1 MPERGLG
8 IHFPDLF
15 GGGSTRVQSIN
26 SPETHT
32 ETVSELE
39 IRKAVKERYAKM
51 AASSDSKCCSEDDC
65 CNDSGLT
72 SLGEAVPVEA
82 SSVNAG
88 CGSPLLLVSPKEGD
102 VVLDLGSGGGIDIFR
117 ASELVGEK
125 GRAIG
130 VDATPEMV
138 WRAKETKSKYGDK
151 YANAEFRLGEIE
163 HLPVESNSVD
173 YVISNCVINLSPDK
187 PAVFRES
194 FRVLKEGGVFAV
206 ADVTLPKEIP
216 DSARKDMDSW
226 SSCIAGALTDS
237 DYERLLKSA
246 GFRDVRIEHVSGSN
260 IGEYSFAYHSSHIKA
275 KKPAAIS

>member
-1 MPERGLG
+1 MCPSWKSGRR
-8 IHFPDLF
+8 
-15 GGGSTRVQSIN
+15 SR
-26 SPETHT
+26 
-32 ETVSELE
+32 
-39 IRKAVKERYAKM
+39 ERYAKM
-51 AASSDSKCCSEDDC
+51 ATSSDSKCCNEDDC
-65 CNDSGLT
+65 CTVSDLT
-72 SLGEAVPVEA
+72 PKGEAVPVEA
-82 SSVNAG
+82 SSVGAG

-117 ASELVGEK
+117 ASQLVGEK

-138 WRAKETKSKYGDK
+138 WRARETKSKYGDK
-151 YANAEFRLGEIE
+151 YENAEFRLGEIE

-226 SSCIAGALTDS
+226 SVCIAGALTDS
-237 DYERLLKSA
+237 DYERLLKAA
-246 GFRDVRIEHVSGSN
+246 GFQDVQIEHVSDSN
-260 IGEYSFAYHSSHIKA
+260 IGEYPFSYFSSHIKA
-275 KKPAAIS
+275 KKPSIGSLKAPQLAS

>member
-1 MPERGLG
+1 M
-8 IHFPDLF
+8 
-15 GGGSTRVQSIN
+15 
-26 SPETHT
+26 
-32 ETVSELE
+32 SELE
-39 IRKAVKERYAKM
+39 IRKAVKEKYVKM
-51 AASSDSKCCSEDDC
+51 ATSSDVECCKEDDC

-72 SLGEAVPVEA
+72 SSGEAVPVEV
-82 SSVNAG
+82 SSVGAG

-117 ASELVGEK
+117 ASQLVGEK

-138 WRAKETKSKYGDK
+138 WKARETKSKYGGK
-151 YANAEFRLGEIE
+151 YANVEFRLGEIE
-163 HLPVESNSVD
+163 HLPIESNSVD
-173 YVISNCVINLSPDK
+173 YIISNCVINLSPDK

-194 FRVLKEGGVFAV
+194 FRVLKDGGVFAV

-226 SSCIAGALTDS
+226 SACIAGALTDS

-246 GFRDVRIEHVSGSN
+246 GFQDVGIEHVSDSN
-260 IGEYSFAYHSSHIKA
+260 IGEYPFTYFSSHVKA
-275 KKPAAIS
+275 KKPAVSSLGAS

>member
-1 MPERGLG
+1 M
-8 IHFPDLF
+8 
-15 GGGSTRVQSIN
+15 
-26 SPETHT
+26 
-32 ETVSELE
+32 SELE

-51 AASSDSKCCSEDDC
+51 ATSSDSKCCNQDDC
-65 CNDSGLT
+65 CTVSDLT
-72 SLGEAVPVEA
+72 SAGEAVPVEA

-117 ASELVGEK
+117 ASQLVGEK

-138 WRAKETKSKYGDK
+138 WRARETKSKYGDK
-151 YANAEFRLGEIE
+151 YTNVEFRLGEIE

-194 FRVLKEGGVFAV
+194 FRALKEGGVFAV
-206 ADVTLPKEIP
+206 ADVTLPREIP

-226 SSCIAGALTDS
+226 SACIAGALTDS

-246 GFRDVRIEHVSGSN
+246 GFQDVQIEHVSDSN
-260 IGEYSFAYHSSHIKA
+260 IGEYPFSYFSSHIKA
-275 KKPAAIS
+275 RKSGSGFSKAP